1 MADQVKFQRGKK
13 TNLPTDKVAG
23 TFYIT
28 TDTGEMFTDVLNGS
42 AVDRVTIKTPSV
54 GTVSF
59 KQGSETVATYDG
71 SGSVDVNL
79 PEEQDSVLYTS
90 QTLTEAQQTQARDNI
105 GASSINASVNDET
118 LVINGYGGSGGG
130 SGGSGGGTSITIDS
144 ALSTTS
150 TNPVQNKV
158 ITTTINN
165 LAKIQIVD
173 NLPST
178 LTNNTVYFVY

>member
-1 MADQVKFQRGKK
+1 MADQVRFRKGKK
-13 TNLPTDKVAG
+13 VNLPAEKLAG
-23 TFYIT
+23 TMYMT
-28 TDTGEMFTDVLNGS
+28 TDTGEMYIDVLDDG
-42 AVDRVTIKTPSV
+42 AVKRVTIKTPSV

-59 KQGSETVATYDG
+59 KQGNETVATYDG

-90 QTLTEAQQTQARDNI
+90 QTLTEEQQTQARDNI

-130 SGGSGGGTSITIDS
+130 SGGSGGGSTITIDS

-158 ITTTINN
+158 ITATINN
-165 LAKIQIVD
+165 LSKIQIVD
-173 NLPST
+173 SLPTT

>member
-1 MADQVKFQRGKK
+1 
-13 TNLPTDKVAG
+13 
-23 TFYIT
+23 
-28 TDTGEMFTDVLNGS
+28 MFTDVLNGNS
-42 AVDRVTIKTPSV
+42 VNRVTIKTPSV

-105 GASSINASVNDET
+105 GASSINASVNEET

-130 SGGSGGGTSITIDS
+130 SGSGGGTSVTIDS

-158 ITTTINN
+158 ITATINN

>member
-1 MADQVKFQRGKK
+1 MADQVQFQRGKK
-13 TNLPTDKVAG
+13 ANLPTDKVAG
-23 TFYIT
+23 TFYVT
-28 TDTGEMFTDVLNGS
+28 TDTGEMFTDVLNGNS
-42 AVDRVTIKTPSV
+42 VDRITIKTPSV

-105 GASSINASVNDET
+105 GASSINASVTDET
-118 LVINGYGGSGGG
+118 LIINGYGGSG
-130 SGGSGGGTSITIDS
+130 GGSGGGTSITIDS

-158 ITTTINN
+158 ITATINN